1 MTTPDETD
9 FWELAEGLLAQP
21 GVTRSTMMGFP
32 CLRLHRDFFASWDS
46 RHHQL
51 VVKLDGPTATRMI
64 EAGQADPFAPAGRRF
79 REWVALPAGTQ
90 DRWAD
95 VIREA
100 LAHAVRRTE

>member
-1 MTTPDETD
+1 
-9 FWELAEGLLAQP
+9 
-21 GVTRSTMMGFP
+21 
-32 CLRLHRDFFASWDS
+32 
-46 RHHQL
+46 
-51 VVKLDGPTATRMI
+51 MI